1 MSAGPSRFGE
11 VPGGVWPIVSR
22 LARSTARHAIT
33 GFSLV
38 ELVVVLIIVGI
49 LAVMAIA
56 KFANRLGFD
65 TQGFFDSAQSGI
77 RYAQK
82 EAIAKRRN
90 VCLAFASNSVSLTF
104 ASTPGS
110 GAACDTNLTGPA
122 GQSPYTVSAGAGIS
136 FSPTP
141 TNFSFDALGRPSAGQ
156 VIIISGDGTRSFT
169 VEAET
174 GYVHP

>member
-1 MSAGPSRFGE
+1 M
-11 VPGGVWPIVSR
+11 
-22 LARSTARHAIT
+22 T
-33 GFSLV
+33 GFTLV
-38 ELVVVLIIVGI
+38 ELVVVLIVVGI
-49 LAVMAIA
+49 LAVTAIA
-56 KFANRLGFD
+56 KFANRKGFD
-65 TQGFFDSAQSGI
+65 TQGFFDIAQSGI

-90 VCLAFASNSVSLTF
+90 VCLTFASNPPSLTF

-122 GQSPYTVSAGAGIS
+122 GQSPYTVAAGAGIS

-156 VIIISGDGTRSFT
+156 VITVSGDGTRSFT

>member
-1 MSAGPSRFGE
+1 MPGPHDSE
-11 VPGGVWPIVSR
+11 PGGMANRVAFIAQSR
-22 LARSTARHAIT
+22 GRHAIT

-38 ELVVVLIIVGI
+38 ELIIVLIIVGI
-49 LAVMAIA
+49 LAVVAIA
-56 KFANRLGFD
+56 KFANRIGFD
-65 TQGFFDSAQSGI
+65 TQGFFDRAQSGM

-90 VCLAFASNSVSLTF
+90 VCLTFASNSVSLTF
-104 ASTPGS
+104 ASAPGS
-110 GAACDTNLTGPA
+110 GAACDTNLTGPD
-122 GQSPYTVSAGAGIS
+122 GQSPYTVSAGVGIS

-141 TNFSFDALGRPSAGQ
+141 TNFSFDALGRPTAAQ
-156 VIIISGDGTRSFT
+156 VITVSGDGTRSFT

>member
-1 MSAGPSRFGE
+1 M
-11 VPGGVWPIVSR
+11 WPIVSR
-22 LARSTARHAIT
+22 LARSAGRHAIT

-49 LAVMAIA
+49 LAVTAIA
-56 KFANRLGFD
+56 KFANRIGFD
-65 TQGFFDSAQSGI
+65 TQGFFDSSQSGI

-90 VCLAFASNSVSLTF
+90 VCLTFASNSVSLTF

-110 GAACDTNLTGPA
+110 GAACDTNLAGPD
-122 GQSPYTVSAGAGIS
+122 GQAPYTVSAGAGIS

-156 VIIISGDGTRSFT
+156 AIIVSGDGTRSFT

>member
-1 MSAGPSRFGE
+1 M
-11 VPGGVWPIVSR
+11 VSR

-49 LAVMAIA
+49 LAVVAIA
-56 KFANRLGFD
+56 KFADRKAFD
-65 TQGFFDSAQSGI
+65 TQGFYDDVQAAT

-82 EAIAKRRN
+82 QAIAKRRN
-90 VCLAFASNSVSLTF
+90 VCLAFSPNSVSLTF
-104 ASTPGS
+104 ASTA
-110 GAACDTNLTGPA
+110 GAASACDTNLTGPD
-122 GQSPYTVSAGAGIS
+122 GQSPFTVAAATGIS
-136 FSPTP
+136 FTPTP
-141 TNFSFDALGRPSAGQ
+141 TSFSFDALGRPSSASQ
-156 VIIISGDGTRSFT
+156 VITISGDSTRTFT

>member
-1 MSAGPSRFGE
+1 
-11 VPGGVWPIVSR
+11 VSR
-22 LARSTARHAIT
+22 LARLRRGYVIT
-33 GFSLV
+33 GFTLV

-49 LAVMAIA
+49 LAVTAIA
-56 KFANRLGFD
+56 KFANRIGFD

-90 VCLAFASNSVSLTF
+90 VCLTFASNSVSLTF
-104 ASTPGS
+104 ASAPGS
-110 GAACDTNLTGPA
+110 GAACDTNLTGPD
-122 GQSPYTVSAGAGIS
+122 GQSPYTVSAGTGIS

-156 VIIISGDGTRSFT
+156 VIIVSGDGTRSFT

>member
-1 MSAGPSRFGE
+1 VRN
-11 VPGGVWPIVSR
+11 GVCAIVSR
-22 LARSTARHAIT
+22 LARLRRAYVVT
-33 GFSLV
+33 GFTLV

-56 KFANRLGFD
+56 KFANRIGFD

-82 EAIAKRRN
+82 EAIAKRHN
-90 VCLAFASNSVSLTF
+90 VCLTFASNSVSLTF

-122 GQSPYTVSAGAGIS
+122 GQSPYTVAAGAGVS

-156 VIIISGDGTRSFT
+156 VIIVSGDGTRSFT

>member
-1 MSAGPSRFGE
+1 
-11 VPGGVWPIVSR
+11 VWPIVSR

-82 EAIAKRRN
+82 EAIAQRRN
-90 VCLAFASNSVSLTF
+90 VCLTFASNSVSLTF
-104 ASTPGS
+104 ASAPGS
-110 GAACDTNLTGPA
+110 GAACDTNLIGPA